1 MDSEIIKAKLPKDNP
16 LHIHISITTD
26 CNLRCSHCYGS
37 FGFKKTDIPFNFLK
51 KMLYLIKD
59 EVLYVNLSGGEPTRY
74 SDFINLINY
83 LDKIKLPYCLTTNG
97 IFSDSLFEKI
107 KQSNMV
113 LSIKIS
119 LDGITSNSHTY
130 IRDPINRNKFVFKKT
145 IGTIKRFTDEGIFV
159 TVGTLVHSKNYNQLL
174 GFPKFLSNLG
184 VKKWV
189 IGPLLKKGR
198 GETNKLDIDTNKI
211 YKLFA
216 NKSFLNKLKKQCVL
230 YDIELDISDFKLID
244 GKKFVFEC
252 GAGIHYYHISPEKIA
267 YPCPLIEY
275 TKFKNDFGVK
285 LKSPKNII
293 EVWNSKEFKN
303 WRKQQIIGC
312 PNCKLRDK
320 CARCPVQLDLLD
332 KSIYEDIDFCLVK

>member
-1 MDSEIIKAKLPKDNP
+1 MNAKFIKDKLPNNNA
-16 LHIHISITTD
+16 LHIHISITND
-26 CNLRCSHCYGS
+26 CNLRCAHCYGN
-37 FGFKKTDIPFNFLK
+37 FGFKKTEIPYDFLK

-74 SDFINLINY
+74 SNFINLINY
-83 LDKIKLPYCLTTNG
+83 LDKIKLPFYLTTNG
-97 IFSDSLFEKI
+97 IFSDNLFEKI
-107 KQSNMV
+107 KQSNML

-130 IRDPINRNKFVFKKT
+130 IRDPINKNKFVFKKT
-145 IGTIKRFTDEGIFV
+145 IRTIKRFTKDGIFV
-159 TVGTLVHSKNYNQLL
+159 AVGTLVHSKNYNQLL
-174 GFPKFLSNLG
+174 KFPEFLSNLG

-198 GETNKLDIDTNKI
+198 GKTNELDIDTYKI
-211 YKLFA
+211 YELFA
-216 NKSFLNKLKKQCVL
+216 NSFFLNKLKKQCIL

-244 GKKFVFEC
+244 GKKYVFEC

-267 YPCPLIEY
+267 YPCPLIEF
-275 TKFKNDFGVK
+275 TKFKQDFGVK
-285 LKSPKNII
+285 LKNPKDITS
-293 EVWNSKEFKN
+293 VWNSKQFKN

-312 PNCKLRDK
+312 PNCKLRDY
-320 CARCPVQLDLLD
+320 CARCPVQLDVLG